1 MRGLCEGSVGHD
13 ELNADSIDAAFAKS
27 QEVAFQAVRKPVE
40 GTILTVLRDSAAAAK
55 HARKKK
61 MGCDEALAYV
71 VEEAYASVQRTP
83 DLLPVLKENGVV
95 DAGGFGLAI
104 FFDAF
109 VSALLGKEGP
119 MVDELAF
126 ARGTAPKVEI
136 EQINDWEGSAYRY
149 CTEFLVHSDTVDVDA
164 AKDFL
169 PTMGDCDLMVG
180 MHPNFKVHVHS
191 NRPDQ
196 VLGWFLT
203 HDAQISEV
211 HIHNMQQQSAARTD
225 ALAAEQGEAPKPLG
239 FVAVADLKANPK
251 LRFNAVHLP
260 QQKIPSRIHAE
271 FASANRGT
279 ACVTI
284 NAGYWW
290 AGNSLSLLVTGG
302 TVKSIENQT
311 VTRNNQTVY
320 PVRSSFGQMAS
331 GGFET
336 HWIYCVLD
344 DGNKP
349 YAFPSALDNDERT
362 NTYMSAPPTSKTPGA
377 VLWTPQEAVGG
388 GPMLVKEG
396 KNVAVENYW
405 KEVFDGGGIAGT
417 SRQPRTAVGATAD
430 GKLILLVCDGRNMR
444 GSAGFTLAELAD
456 KLIELGAVDA
466 VNLDGGG
473 SSTMVGSDGKVLNR
487 PSDTGSAEVIVER
500 KISTAVVISEVN

>member
-1 MRGLCEGSVGHD
+1 MKLKILGFALLAVCVCAVCCMCGS
-13 ELNADSIDAAFAKS
+13 DSKTPDYEFPDGPDPDPDPQPGDYPA
-27 QEVAFQAVRKPVE
+27 
-40 GTILTVLRDSAAAAK
+40 GLTV
-55 HARKKK
+55 
-61 MGCDEALAYV
+61 
-71 VEEAYASVQRTP
+71 
-83 DLLPVLKENGVV
+83 
-95 DAGGFGLAI
+95 
-104 FFDAF
+104 
-109 VSALLGKEGP
+109 
-119 MVDELAF
+119 
-126 ARGTAPKVEI
+126 
-136 EQINDWEGSAYRY
+136 
-149 CTEFLVHSDTVDVDA
+149 TEFAD
-164 AKDFL
+164 
-169 PTMGDCDLMVG
+169 DLG
-180 MHPNFKVHVHS
+180 GGK
-191 NRPDQ
+191 Q
-196 VLGWFLT
+196 C
-203 HDAQISEV
+203 
-211 HIHNMQQQSAARTD
+211 
-225 ALAAEQGEAPKPLG
+225 LG

-260 QQKIPSRIHAE
+260 QQKTPSRIHAE

-279 ACVTI
+279 ACVTT

-302 TVKSIENQT
+302 AVKSIENQT

-377 VLWTPQEAVGG
+377 ALWTPQEAVGG
-388 GPMLVKEG
+388 GPMLVREG

-417 SRQPRTAVGATAD
+417 SRQPRTAIGATAD
-430 GKLILLVCDGRNMR
+430 GKLILL
-444 GSAGFTLAELAD
+444 
-456 KLIELGAVDA
+456 
-466 VNLDGGG
+466 
-473 SSTMVGSDGKVLNR
+473 GSDGKVLNR

>member
-1 MRGLCEGSVGHD
+1 MKLKILGFALLAVCVCAVCCMCGS
-13 ELNADSIDAAFAKS
+13 DSKTPDYEFPDGPDPDPDPQPGDYPA
-27 QEVAFQAVRKPVE
+27 
-40 GTILTVLRDSAAAAK
+40 GLTV
-55 HARKKK
+55 
-61 MGCDEALAYV
+61 
-71 VEEAYASVQRTP
+71 
-83 DLLPVLKENGVV
+83 
-95 DAGGFGLAI
+95 
-104 FFDAF
+104 
-109 VSALLGKEGP
+109 
-119 MVDELAF
+119 
-126 ARGTAPKVEI
+126 
-136 EQINDWEGSAYRY
+136 
-149 CTEFLVHSDTVDVDA
+149 TEFAD
-164 AKDFL
+164 
-169 PTMGDCDLMVG
+169 DLG
-180 MHPNFKVHVHS
+180 GGK
-191 NRPDQ
+191 Q
-196 VLGWFLT
+196 C
-203 HDAQISEV
+203 
-211 HIHNMQQQSAARTD
+211 
-225 ALAAEQGEAPKPLG
+225 LG

-260 QQKIPSRIHAE
+260 QQKTPSRIHAE

-279 ACVTI
+279 VCVTT

-302 TVKSIENQT
+302 AVKSIENQT

-456 KLIELGAVDA
+456 KLD
-466 VNLDGGG
+466 
-473 SSTMVGSDGKVLNR
+473 
-487 PSDTGSAEVIVER
+487 R
-500 KISTAVVISEVN
+500 KSVV

>member
-1 MRGLCEGSVGHD
+1 MKLKFLGFALLAVCVCAVCCMCGS
-13 ELNADSIDAAFAKS
+13 DSKTPDYEFPDGPDPDPQPGDYPA
-27 QEVAFQAVRKPVE
+27 
-40 GTILTVLRDSAAAAK
+40 GLTV
-55 HARKKK
+55 
-61 MGCDEALAYV
+61 
-71 VEEAYASVQRTP
+71 
-83 DLLPVLKENGVV
+83 
-95 DAGGFGLAI
+95 
-104 FFDAF
+104 
-109 VSALLGKEGP
+109 
-119 MVDELAF
+119 
-126 ARGTAPKVEI
+126 
-136 EQINDWEGSAYRY
+136 
-149 CTEFLVHSDTVDVDA
+149 TEFTD
-164 AKDFL
+164 
-169 PTMGDCDLMVG
+169 DLG
-180 MHPNFKVHVHS
+180 GGK
-191 NRPDQ
+191 Q
-196 VLGWFLT
+196 C
-203 HDAQISEV
+203 
-211 HIHNMQQQSAARTD
+211 
-225 ALAAEQGEAPKPLG
+225 LG

-260 QQKIPSRIHAE
+260 QQKTPSRIHAE

-396 KNVAVENYW
+396 KNVAVENYL
-405 KEVFDGGGIAGT
+405 
-417 SRQPRTAVGATAD
+417 S
-430 GKLILLVCDGRNMR
+430 LIH
-444 GSAGFTLAELAD
+444 
-456 KLIELGAVDA
+456 I
-466 VNLDGGG
+466 
-473 SSTMVGSDGKVLNR
+473 
-487 PSDTGSAEVIVER
+487 
-500 KISTAVVISEVN
+500 

>member
-1 MRGLCEGSVGHD
+1 M
-13 ELNADSIDAAFAKS
+13 
-27 QEVAFQAVRKPVE
+27 
-40 GTILTVLRDSAAAAK
+40 
-55 HARKKK
+55 
-61 MGCDEALAYV
+61 
-71 VEEAYASVQRTP
+71 
-83 DLLPVLKENGVV
+83 
-95 DAGGFGLAI
+95 
-104 FFDAF
+104 
-109 VSALLGKEGP
+109 
-119 MVDELAF
+119 
-126 ARGTAPKVEI
+126 
-136 EQINDWEGSAYRY
+136 
-149 CTEFLVHSDTVDVDA
+149 
-164 AKDFL
+164 
-169 PTMGDCDLMVG
+169 
-180 MHPNFKVHVHS
+180 
-191 NRPDQ
+191 
-196 VLGWFLT
+196 
-203 HDAQISEV
+203 
-211 HIHNMQQQSAARTD
+211 
-225 ALAAEQGEAPKPLG
+225 
-239 FVAVADLKANPK
+239 AVADLKANPK

-260 QQKIPSRIHAE
+260 QQKTPSRIHAE

-302 TVKSIENQT
+302 AVKSIENQT

-331 GGFET
+331 GRFET

-487 PSDTGSAEVIVER
+487 PSDTGSAEMIVER